1 MEGALYMKQITISDM
16 TPRQAEAGSLS
27 FKNRL
32 ELVRELDRAGVD
44 YIEMAP
50 ISDPKADSLLIRT
63 AADMITTAGLA

>member
-32 ELVRELDRAGVD
+32 ELVRELEQLVQ
-44 YIEMAP
+44 
-50 ISDPKADSLLIRT
+50 
-63 AADMITTAGLA
+63 